1 MSNSSR
7 ISPET
12 LLDTLWPGFGLFSR
26 LISLYLH
33 IDLSLYSFYIF
44 SITIFWVFVTFVLP
58 KLLHELQHLFLH
70 YAASVEIMFQD
81 KLYGQTIRWISN
93 HCDLSQSRRSI
104 AGTKASYI
112 APWLWKDEDD
122 EQEEEEEHRLVE
134 ENQRGERGTF
144 QTFWQYF
151 RYLNKRRIIRY
162 TPKKGELH
170 LFWYRGRIFGLYR
183 QATSK
188 GDNLWSAHM
197 ENIMLYTGPW
207 NQQLL
212 RELMDEIQEESHR
225 QESNHI
231 TIYRGMKQKCYEWVP
246 IARNLRRSLSTV
258 VLDHEQRSTF
268 LTDIKD
274 FLQPATRLWYRK
286 RDIPYRRGY
295 LFHGPPGTGKS
306 SLCFATASLLG
317 LDVYVC
323 SLNSNGLDENGFSLL
338 FRDLPRRCVLLF
350 EDIDTAG
357 LQRRGRDANPTQ
369 TEESGDM
376 DTSMDGD
383 TPDTK
388 KGSITLSSLLNELDG
403 VGAKEGR
410 ILIMTTN
417 YRDRLDSALLRPGRV
432 DMEVAFD
439 YASTPVIQGL
449 FLAFYASN
457 GDEQSGT
464 RDSDKDA
471 EFKAEPE
478 LITLSREFA
487 RHVPDGRFTPAEI
500 QNYLLHHRENPVS
513 AVAKATEW
521 VQKAERSLMELAK

>member
-44 SITIFWVFVTFVLP
+44 SITIFWVFVTFMLP

-151 RYLNKRRIIRY
+151 QYLNKRRIIRY

-246 IARNLRRSLSTV
+246 IARNLRRSLSTM

-274 FLQPATRLWYRK
+274 FLQPATHLWYRK

-323 SLNSNGLDENGFSLL
+323 SLNSNGLNENGFSLL
-338 FRDLPRRCVLLF
+338 FRDLPRRW
-350 EDIDTAG
+350 
-357 LQRRGRDANPTQ
+357 
-369 TEESGDM
+369 
-376 DTSMDGD
+376 
-383 TPDTK
+383 
-388 KGSITLSSLLNELDG
+388 SITLSSLLNELDG
-403 VGAKEGR
+403 VGAKEGQ

-417 YRDRLDSALLRPGRV
+417 YRDRLDSALLRPRRV

-439 YASTPVIQGL
+439 YASTPIIQGL
-449 FLAFYASN
+449 FLAFYTSN
-457 GDEQSGT
+457 GDEQSN
-464 RDSDKDA
+464 R
-471 EFKAEPE
+471 
-478 LITLSREFA
+478 
-487 RHVPDGRFTPAEI
+487 RFTPAEI

-513 AVAKATEW
+513 AIAKATEW
-521 VQKAERSLMELAK
+521 VQKAEQSLIELAK